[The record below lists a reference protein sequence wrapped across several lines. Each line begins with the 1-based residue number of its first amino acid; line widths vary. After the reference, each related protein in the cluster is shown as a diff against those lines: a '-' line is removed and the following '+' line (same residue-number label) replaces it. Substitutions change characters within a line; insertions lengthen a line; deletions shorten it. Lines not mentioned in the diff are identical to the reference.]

1 MKVLITSGIFPPDIG
16 GPARIIEQMAHDL
29 QIKGTDIT
37 VLAFGKNDQKVRN
50 YRVVKAPTKLRFLS
64 ALFSLARQTDIIYT
78 FDLYTAG
85 FLSWL
90 IGKVFFNKKL
100 VVRFAGDS
108 AWEIAVNAGITS
120 DDILSFQN
128 GNYGLKIFFLKKLR
142 TKILRGADKVVAVS
156 NFMKDLAMKIGVNTE
171 KIQVIYNAIDFLP
184 PQSGNVK
191 EIRQK
196 LGLAGADK
204 LIVTAGRLA
213 PWKGFDGLINA
224 LAGLRQEFPFLKL
237 LIIGDGSD
245 KQRLET
251 LRDKHNLGQSVIFV
265 GRVPLDKIFEYYQAA
280 DVFVLN
286 SQYEGLSHLLLEVL
300 SLGKPIVASNCGG
313 NPEVIENRKNG
324 LLVEYNNHEQI
335 KAAIKDILFD
345 SYWQSIFFQDACRQS
360 LKKFVWSDVVAQT
373 INVLKEINQH
383 G

>member
-16 GPARIIEQMAHDL
+16 GPARIIEQMARDL
-29 QIKGTDIT
+29 QARGIDIT
-37 VLAFGKNDQKVRN
+37 VLAFGKDDKEVRK
-50 YRVVKAPTKLRFLS
+50 YRVIKTSTKLQFLL
-64 ALFSLARQTDIIYT
+64 AIFNLARKTDIIYT

-108 AWEIAVNAGITS
+108 AWEIAANAGITS

-142 TKILRGADKVVAVS
+142 TKILRGADKVVTVS
-156 NFMKDLAMKIGVNTE
+156 NFMKDLAMQIGVNKE
-171 KIQVIYNAIDFLP
+171 KIRVIYNAIDFLP
-184 PQSGNVK
+184 TPSGDGM
-191 EIRQK
+191 EIKKK
-196 LGLAGADK
+196 LGLIDTDK

-213 PWKGFDGLINA
+213 PWKGFDGLINS
-224 LAGLRQEFPFLKL
+224 LADLRQEFPFLKL
-237 LIIGDGSD
+237 LIIGDGPD
-245 KQRLET
+245 KLRLET
-251 LRDKHNLGQSVIFV
+251 LRDKHSLGSAVIFV
-265 GRVPLDKIFEYYQAA
+265 GKVPLDKIFEYYQTA

-286 SQYEGLSHLLLEVL
+286 SQYEGLSHVLLEVL
-300 SLGKPIVASNCGG
+300 SLNKPIVASNCGG

-324 LLVEYNNHEQI
+324 LLVEYNNNEQI
-335 KAAIKDILFD
+335 KTAIKDILSE
-345 SYWQSIFFQDACRQS
+345 SYWQNTSFQDACCQS
-360 LKKFVWSDVVAQT
+360 LKKFIWSDVIAQT

>member
-29 QIKGTDIT
+29 QARGIDIT
-37 VLAFGKNDQKVRN
+37 VLAFGRDDNEKRN
-50 YRVVKAPTKLRFLS
+50 YQVIKALTKLRFLLT
-64 ALFSLARQTDIIYT
+64 LFNLAKQVDIIYT

-108 AWEIAVNAGITS
+108 AWEIAANAGLTS

-128 GNYGLKIFFLKKLR
+128 GSYGLKIFFLKKLR
-142 TKILRGADKVVAVS
+142 TKILCGADKVVVVS
-156 NFMKDLAMKIGVNTE
+156 NFIKNLAMQIGVDKE
-171 KIQVIYNAIDFLP
+171 KIQVIYNAIDFL
-184 PQSGNVK
+184 STSTGNVAK
-191 EIRQK
+191 IRQK
-196 LGLAGADK
+196 FGLTDINK

-213 PWKGFDGLINA
+213 PWKGFDGLINV
-224 LAGLRQEFPFLKL
+224 LADTRQEFPSLKL
-237 LIIGDGSD
+237 LIIGDGPD
-245 KQRLET
+245 KRRLET
-251 LRDKHNLGQSVIFV
+251 LRDKHNLGHAVVFV

-286 SQYEGLSHLLLEVL
+286 SQYEGLSHVLLEVL
-300 SLGKPIVASNCGG
+300 QFGKPIVASNCGG
-313 NPEVIENRKNG
+313 NPEVIENKKNG
-324 LLVEYNNHEQI
+324 LLVEYNNREQI
-335 KAAIKDILFD
+335 KAAIRNILSE
-345 SYWQSIFFQDACRQS
+345 SYWQSNDFQDACTQS
-360 LKKFVWSDVVAQT
+360 LKKFVWRDVIEKTA
-373 INVLKEINQH
+373 NVLKEINQH

>member
-16 GPARIIEQMAHDL
+16 GPARIIEQMAHNL
-29 QIKGTDIT
+29 QAQGIDIT
-37 VLAFGKNDQKVRN
+37 VLAFGKDDNKARN
-50 YRVVKAPTKLRFLS
+50 YRVIKTPTKLQFLL
-64 ALFSLARQTDIIYT
+64 AMFDLARKTDIIYT

-100 VVRFAGDS
+100 AVRFAGDS
-108 AWEIAVNAGITS
+108 AWEIAANEGITS

-128 GNYGLKIFFLKKLR
+128 GSYGLKIFFLKKLR
-142 TKILRGADKVVAVS
+142 TKILCGADKVVAVS
-156 NFMKDLAMKIGVNTE
+156 NFMKDLAMRIGVDGK

-184 PQSGNVK
+184 TPAGCGM
-191 EIRQK
+191 EMREK
-196 LGLAGADK
+196 LGLTGTDK

-224 LAGLRQEFPFLKL
+224 LADLRQEFPFLKL
-237 LIIGDGSD
+237 LIIGDGTD
-245 KQRLET
+245 KRRLEV
-251 LRDKHNLGQSVIFV
+251 LVNKYNLSQAVIFV

-286 SQYEGLSHLLLEVL
+286 SQYEGLSHVLLEVL
-300 SLGKPIVASNCGG
+300 SLGKPIIASNCGG
-313 NPEVIENRKNG
+313 NLEVIENRKNG
-324 LLVEYNNHEQI
+324 LLVEYNNNKQI
-335 KAAIKDILFD
+335 KMAIKDILFD
-345 SYWQSIFFQDACRQS
+345 PYWQSTSFQDACQQS
-360 LKKFVWSDVVAQT
+360 LKKFVWSDVIEQT

>member
-16 GPARIIEQMAHDL
+16 GPARIIEQIAHDL
-29 QIKGTDIT
+29 QARGIDIT
-37 VLAFGKNDQKVRN
+37 VLAFGKDNEEVRN
-50 YRVVKAPTKLRFLS
+50 YRIIKVPTKLQFLL
-64 ALFSLARQTDIIYT
+64 AIFNLARQSDVIYT

-108 AWEIAVNAGITS
+108 AWEMAANAGIMS

-156 NFMKDLAMKIGVNTE
+156 NFMKDLAIQIGINKE

-184 PQSGNVK
+184 TPSGGGV
-191 EIRQK
+191 EIRTR
-196 LGLAGADK
+196 LGLAGVDK

-213 PWKGFDGLINA
+213 PWKGFDGLIDV
-224 LAGLRQEFPFLKL
+224 LADLRREFPYLKL
-237 LIIGDGSD
+237 LIIGDGPD
-245 KQRLET
+245 KLRLET
-251 LRDKHNLGQSVIFV
+251 LRDKHNLGNAVIFV
-265 GRVPLDKIFEYYQAA
+265 GRVSLDKIFEYYQAA

-286 SQYEGLSHLLLEVL
+286 SQYEGLSHVLLEVL
-300 SLGKPIVASNCGG
+300 SLNKPIVASNCGG
-313 NPEVIENRKNG
+313 NPEVIENKKNG
-324 LLVEYNNHEQI
+324 LLVEYNNNEQI
-335 KAAIKDILFD
+335 KTAIKDILSD
-345 SYWQSIFFQDACRQS
+345 PYWQSVVFQNTCRQS
-360 LKKFVWSDVVAQT
+360 LKKFMWRDVIEQT
-373 INVLKEINQH
+373 INVLKGINQH